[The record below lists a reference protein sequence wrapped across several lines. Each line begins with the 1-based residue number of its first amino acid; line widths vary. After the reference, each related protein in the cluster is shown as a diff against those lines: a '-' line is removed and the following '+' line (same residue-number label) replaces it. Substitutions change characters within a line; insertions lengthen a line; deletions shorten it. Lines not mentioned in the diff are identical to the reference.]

1 MLWTF
6 IKERRNI
13 PKEEVYIKCN
23 DISEHSWSLIR
34 SVLGN
39 EKADEIEREL
49 LIRRVS
55 VETDLLSIEDGRLVY
70 NEQKKKS
77 FDFKHKIRKAYKDG
91 IYLRDAYNKS
101 EKFVQA
107 RQEDWNGF
115 DGKLAMAVTF
125 SYEQMLKEYL
135 EHPSTEYEQEYPEF
149 RDFRLYL
156 SESEMNSLRW
166 NKEKMMRTVKD
177 KKKL

>member
-1 MLWTF
+1 M
-6 IKERRNI
+6 
-13 PKEEVYIKCN
+13 
-23 DISEHSWSLIR
+23 
-34 SVLGN
+34 
-39 EKADEIEREL
+39 
-49 LIRRVS
+49 IRRVS